1 MCNWQVFG
9 LIPVIGRLPKADIR
23 ASVAQDT
30 DALPEITAA
39 GLSGILTRVP
49 FLSPHADNATANQ
62 CERKFITFPLTVQK
76 KSRALNQFNALDFK

>member
-9 LIPVIGRLPKADIR
+9 LIPVIGRLPKAEIR

-39 GLSGILTRVP
+39 VLSGILTRVP
-49 FLSPHADNATANQ
+49 FLSQRADNATANQ

-76 KSRALNQFNALDFK
+76 IKGIELIQHP

>member
-49 FLSPHADNATANQ
+49 F
-62 CERKFITFPLTVQK
+62 FIAA
-76 KSRALNQFNALDFK
+76 RR

>member
-49 FLSPHADNATANQ
+49 F
-62 CERKFITFPLTVQK
+62 
-76 KSRALNQFNALDFK
+76 

>member
-9 LIPVIGRLPKADIR
+9 LIPVIGRLPKAEIR

-49 FLSPHADNATANQ
+49 FYRSAQTTRQRTNASAN
-62 CERKFITFPLTVQK
+62 L
-76 KSRALNQFNALDFK
+76 